1 MSSFIENLYLKRALQ
16 QLQEENRQL
25 KDILEAVSESPPVER
40 IAPEVPPL
48 MPVGVKPSLT
58 SPGAKPTRL
67 PKIPGWLSRGVGRGL
82 GVLGGVGSVVGAAQL
97 GYDTGTWI
105 NDTFIDPFY
114 RPPKPT
120 DDQLRP
126 MPDEALQSPED
137 LYPSPT
143 RMPNAR
149 RRNGSGGGGGGGG
162 GGMMG
167 G

>member
-1 MSSFIENLYLKRALQ
+1 MIQ
-16 QLQEENRQL
+16 QLQEENKQL
-25 KDILEAVSESPPVER
+25 RNILEAAASESPPVEQ
-40 IAPEVPPL
+40 IAPYAPFALADP
-48 MPVGVKPSLT
+48 VKPKAPPR
-58 SPGAKPTRL
+58 PGKRFTPPVATR
-67 PKIPGWLSRGVGRGL
+67 PSKIPSWLTRAARGGSR
-82 GVLGGVGSVVGAAQL
+82 VLGGIGGLMTAAEVGYGA
-97 GYDTGTWI
+97 GTWI

-114 RPPKPT
+114 RPAKPT

-143 RMPNAR
+143 RMPAGR
-149 RRNGSGGGGGGGG
+149 RGNGSGGGGG

>member
-1 MSSFIENLYLKRALQ
+1 MFSRSLIIWVLFVPYL
-16 QLQEENRQL
+16 
-25 KDILEAVSESPPVER
+25 PPVVVDPVKTK
-40 IAPEVPPL
+40 APPRPGKRFTPP
-48 MPVGVKPSLT
+48 VATRPS
-58 SPGAKPTRL
+58 
-67 PKIPGWLSRGVGRGL
+67 KIPSWLTRWGGRGL
-82 GVLGGVGSVVGAAQL
+82 NVLGGVGTVVGAAQL

-114 RPPKPT
+114 RPPKAT

-143 RMPNAR
+143 RMPAGR
-149 RRNGSGGGGGGGG
+149 RRNGSGGGGGGG
-162 GGMMG
+162 MMG